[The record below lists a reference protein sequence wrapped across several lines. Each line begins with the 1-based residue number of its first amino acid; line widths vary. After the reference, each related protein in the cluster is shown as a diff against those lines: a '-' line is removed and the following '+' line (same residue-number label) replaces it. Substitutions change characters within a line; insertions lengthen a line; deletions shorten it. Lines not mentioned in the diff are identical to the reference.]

1 MPPTRAGLIATRYSL
16 LSTRSSTERSSVR
29 AFVRITSAASSRES
43 PPTSVSHTNASMP
56 SVAPIP
62 KTNRRS
68 SGSGMRP
75 FRGERAS
82 SIHPIRRPRRSGRLS
97 PRHYRDPWSTA
108 VRGGE
113 GGVCRES
120 QSLECRKLPACHSWP
135 GITLHAL
142 GALARLGG
150 SGLRRL
156 RCGLGLLEALL
167 AFKRRVDYLRVFL
180 LVEPGRSLCGAR
192 PGRLADVADR

>member
-68 SGSGMRP
+68 FGSGMRP

-82 SIHPIRRPRRSGRLS
+82 SIYPIRRPRRSGRLS
-97 PRHYRDPWSTA
+97 PRHYRDPRSTDA
-108 VRGGE
+108 RGGE
-113 GGVCRES
+113 GGVRRRES
-120 QSLECRKLPACHSWP
+120 QSLECRRPNGFPSTRVAADNVSPRHQLQGRQERQRLFRRWSRHRHEGDRYHREVHSQLP
-135 GITLHAL
+135 
-142 GALARLGG
+142 LGG
-150 SGLRRL
+150 
-156 RCGLGLLEALL
+156 
-167 AFKRRVDYLRVFL
+167 
-180 LVEPGRSLCGAR
+180 R
-192 PGRLADVADR
+192 PY